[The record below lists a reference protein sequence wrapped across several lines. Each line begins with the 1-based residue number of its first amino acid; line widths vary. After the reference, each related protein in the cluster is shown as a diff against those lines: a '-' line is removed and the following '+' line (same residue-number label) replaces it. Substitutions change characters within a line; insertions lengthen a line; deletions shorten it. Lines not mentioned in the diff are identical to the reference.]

1 MRKNYPVTQREVMIP
16 PGQRLITTTN
26 LKGVITYCNQPFADI
41 VGYTKEE
48 LIGQAHNIIRHP
60 DMPQIAFQNMWDT
73 LKSGKPWMGLVKNR
87 CKSGDHYWVSAYVT
101 PIYENGQ
108 ITGYESVRTAP
119 SRYQVKRA
127 EKLYKKLR
135 ESKISPLAFDKLA
148 SAFSLGWPI
157 AISAGLCIGGI
168 HYGMNPIG
176 IGMVLGAHAIGGI
189 AIYNLLASKLKY
201 ISSLRPDAFKHPLIA
216 KGYTNQ
222 RGTFSDIAMI
232 LISEGA
238 KLETVLG
245 RIEDQALSL
254 HGRVED
260 GSVYINK
267 SNDAITGQKTET
279 DQIAEAITQMTKS
292 IQGVSA
298 HINASAEESQD
309 TKDEAISG
317 GSLSEE
323 TCHSIETLVSHVESI
338 RNSIEEL
345 GRSTDAIQEATS
357 LIDGIAEQTN
367 LLALNAAI
375 EAARAGEH
383 GRGFAVVA
391 DEVRSLASRTQ
402 ESTSKISSVIQGFQS
417 RVADSVS
424 QTREGEIMANEGLD
438 KVRKTAC
445 SLEKIAQSVTKMADR
460 FSEVSSSVNEQ
471 GKVSNEIGDQIGRIS
486 DLAKSSSESSD
497 EAQKI
502 TNELK
507 DISKGLYDFIARFS
521 GTIKT
526 GD

>member
-16 PGQRLITTTN
+16 DGNRLITTTN
-26 LKGVITYCNQPFADI
+26 LKGVITYCNEAFIDI
-41 VGYTKEE
+41 VGYSREE
-48 LIGQAHNIIRHP
+48 LYGQAHNIIRHP

-73 LKSGKPWMGLVKNR
+73 LKAGKPWMGLVKNR
-87 CKSGDHYWVSAYVT
+87 CKNGDHYWVSAYVT

-119 SRYQVKRA
+119 SRYQVERA
-127 EKLYKKLR
+127 EKLYKQLR
-135 ESKISPLAFDKLA
+135 EGKISPLAFDKLF
-148 SAFSLGWPI
+148 SAISLGWPI
-157 AISAGLCIGGI
+157 LLSAGACVGGA
-168 HYGMNPIG
+168 YFGLNPAG
-176 IGMVLGAHAIGGI
+176 IGMILGAHIFGGF
-189 AIYNLLASKLKY
+189 AIYRLLSSKLKY
-201 ISSLRPDAFKHPLIA
+201 ISKLRPDAFKHPLIA
-216 KGYTNQ
+216 KGYTSQ

-254 HGRVED
+254 YGRVED
-260 GSVYINK
+260 GSKYINS
-267 SNDAITGQKTET
+267 SNDAIVDQKTET
-279 DQIAEAITQMTKS
+279 DQIASAISQMTKS
-292 IQGVSA
+292 IQEVSA

-309 TKDEAISG
+309 TKEVALSG

-323 TCHSIETLVSHVESI
+323 TCKSIEALVSHVESI
-338 RNSIEEL
+338 RTSIEEL

-402 ESTSKISSVIQGFQS
+402 ESTGRISSVIQGFQS
-417 RVADSVS
+417 NVSDSIN
-424 QTREGEIMANEGLD
+424 QTREGEVMANEGLD
-438 KVRKTAC
+438 KVRGTAE
-445 SLEKIAQSVTKMADR
+445 SLEKIVQSVSKMADR

-471 GKVSNEIGDQIGRIS
+471 GKVSNEIGDQINRVS
-486 DLAKSSSESSD
+486 SLARSSSESSN
-497 EAQKI
+497 EAQKV

-507 DISKGLYDFIARFS
+507 EISKGLYDFIARFS

-526 GD
+526 DP